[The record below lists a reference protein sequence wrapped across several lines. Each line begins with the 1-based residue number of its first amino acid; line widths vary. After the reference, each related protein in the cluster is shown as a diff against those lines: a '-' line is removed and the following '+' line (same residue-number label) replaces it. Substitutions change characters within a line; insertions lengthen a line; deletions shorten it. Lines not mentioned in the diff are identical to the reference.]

1 MSVVD
6 TVSASLNYSQLP
18 ADGSKPFVHI
28 NADPVTGERPTNITQ
43 VPRVFEI
50 ENIRGKED
58 QYNTDNAGF
67 QYVKNKAT
75 HTKFT
80 DDAEIRKEYYAES
93 IGLLKKLTGA
103 RRVIIFDH
111 SKIRRH
117 RPGVVDDSEDKRQPV
132 PRVHVDQTPE
142 AAANRV
148 RRHAP
153 DQATELLQHRYQ
165 IINLWRPISHT
176 AEELPLALCDYRSIN
191 WDTDLVPT
199 TLRYPDHDGETFTV
213 KYNPNHKWKYLR
225 NMTTEEVVL
234 IKCFDSKQDGA
245 ILTPHTAFVDPTSPK
260 DAPHR
265 ESIELRALVFYD

>member
-1 MSVVD
+1 MSAAD
-6 TVSASLNYSQLP
+6 TVTATLNYSQLP
-18 ADGSKPFVHI
+18 TDGSKPFVYI
-28 NADPVTGERPTNITQ
+28 NADPVTGIRSTNITQ
-43 VPRVFEI
+43 VPRIFEI

-67 QYVKNKAT
+67 LFVKNKAT

-93 IGLLKKLTGA
+93 IALLKKLTGA

-111 SKIRRH
+111 TIRRH
-117 RPGVVDDSEDKRQPV
+117 RPGVIDDSEENRQPV
-132 PRVHVDQTPE
+132 PSVHVDQTPE

-153 DQATELLQHRYQ
+153 DQAAELLKHRYQ
-165 IINLWRPISHT
+165 IINLWRPITHA
-176 AEELPLALCDYRSIN
+176 AEEYPLALCDYRSIN

-199 TLRYPDHDGETFTV
+199 ALRYPDRDGETFSV
-213 KYNPNHKWKYLR
+213 VYNPNHKWKYLR
-225 NMTTEEVVL
+225 DMTTEEAVL

-260 DAPHR
+260 DAPLR
-265 ESIELRALVFYD
+265 ESIELRALVL